1 MKIRRKIILIY
12 LKTKTYLEKRKIRRL
27 EKNYGVKKED
37 FKNIDKELWS
47 DFI

>member
-12 LKTKTYLEKRKIRRL
+12 LKTKTYIEKRKIKRL

-37 FKNIDKELWS
+37 FEKVDKDLWS